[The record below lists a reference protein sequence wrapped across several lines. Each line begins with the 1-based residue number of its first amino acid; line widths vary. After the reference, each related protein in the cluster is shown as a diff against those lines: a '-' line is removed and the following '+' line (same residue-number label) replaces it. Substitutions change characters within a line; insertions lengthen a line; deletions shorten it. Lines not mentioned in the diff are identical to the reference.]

1 MFLHA
6 HTAAA
11 ATALA
16 CALAL
21 AGAATA
27 GASTVYRYEG
37 GGKVVTR
44 EDPTLPSGAATEP
57 LAPPALAPPACPAPA
72 CPPRLHAAL
81 STVKRVI
88 ALARSRHQITDA
100 QAQRSSVLYPSA
112 GGARSESSGSR

>member
-6 HTAAA
+6 RTAAA

-37 GGKVVTR
+37 GGKVVAR

-57 LAPPALAPPACPAPA
+57 LAPPALAPPACPARA

-81 STVKRVI
+81 SAVKRAI
-88 ALARSRHQITDA
+88 ALARSRHQITAA
-100 QAQRSSVLYPSA
+100 QANRYSA
-112 GGARSESSGSR
+112 AFSKARHARVGL